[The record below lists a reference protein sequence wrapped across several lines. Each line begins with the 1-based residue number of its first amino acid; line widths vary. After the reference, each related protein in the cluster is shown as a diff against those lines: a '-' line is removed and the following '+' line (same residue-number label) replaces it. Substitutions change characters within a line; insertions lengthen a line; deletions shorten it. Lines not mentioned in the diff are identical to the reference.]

1 MQGQVQVRAQ
11 AQEQGVQ
18 EMVQVLLVA
27 VVALALEMVLLW
39 ALLLEKQ
46 KVRELARENFLLEE
60 LLDESQLNSR
70 ILSGKVR
77 EMAFEL
83 ERALPPQ

>member
-1 MQGQVQVRAQ
+1 
-11 AQEQGVQ
+11 
-18 EMVQVLLVA
+18 MVQVLLVA

-46 KVRELARENFLLEE
+46 KARELARENYLLEE
-60 LLDESQLNSR
+60 LLAEAQVNSR
-70 ILSGKVR
+70 LLSGKVR

-83 ERALPPQ
+83 ERVLPPQ